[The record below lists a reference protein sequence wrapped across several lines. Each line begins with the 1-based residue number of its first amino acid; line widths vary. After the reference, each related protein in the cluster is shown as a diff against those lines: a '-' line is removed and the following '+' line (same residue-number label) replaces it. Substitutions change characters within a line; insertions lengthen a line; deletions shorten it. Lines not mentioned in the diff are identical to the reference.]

1 MCGGDGAYKL
11 VEQLLSGGSKVQIES
26 TVQYSDN
33 YSSSDL
39 VREIQCMYAR
49 GDIDASTLQRLISMV
64 APRHTEAPAAG
75 PTTTP
80 SRLTE
85 EAVHL
90 PPSTCDPALQSIL
103 QQLKAE
109 RSQLQLAYDETYQA
123 LQRLEAEAHTARKQA
138 EEAANQAAN
147 AVSVEDESNRRVSLQ
162 ESESALRRVVVVEE
176 RIAAIRSSLERLA
189 AQLDALISREVA
201 LMPQLNRPYI

>member
-11 VEQLLSGGSKVQIES
+11 VEQLLSGGPKVQTES

-33 YSSSDL
+33 YSPSDL
-39 VREIQCMYAR
+39 VREIQCRYAR
-49 GDIDASTLQRLISMV
+49 GDIDAPTLQRLVNLV
-64 APRHTEAPAAG
+64 APRQAEVTSAG

-90 PPSTCDPALQSIL
+90 PPSPCEPTLQLIL
-103 QQLKAE
+103 QQIKAE

-147 AVSVEDESNRRVSLQ
+147 VISGAKSNMRVSLQ
-162 ESESALRRVVVVEE
+162 ESESALRRVVVGEE
-176 RIAAIRSSLERLA
+176 RIAVIRSSLERLA
-189 AQLDALISREVA
+189 AQLDALISREIA
-201 LMPQLNRPYI
+201 LMPQPNRPDM